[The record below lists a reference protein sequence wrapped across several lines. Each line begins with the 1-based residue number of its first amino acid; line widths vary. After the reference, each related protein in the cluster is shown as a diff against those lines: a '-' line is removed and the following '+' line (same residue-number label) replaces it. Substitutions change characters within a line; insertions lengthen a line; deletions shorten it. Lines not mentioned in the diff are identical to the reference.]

1 MRTSH
6 GTRILVTQ
14 QEVFWIHSFFI
25 NHVTMSRAKAG
36 IMWGVSGRACHGE
49 HVGNGARGA
58 VPPDYFPPE
67 PVHVC
72 SEWRNSAPVV
82 PIVVDSGTSLM
93 KDNERVW
100 SFRIAHQQYQLYRLP
115 RKQSAAQAG
124 PRWVFQSCLVTWNLL
139 KLMVTVLKMDAG
151 LEFTFCCSI
160 PCSGFN
166 QWQNRKRGWLLVAV
180 ELYVRCSVSLWVY
193 GKHSQSVANRKIA
206 KKMIDLEICLDL
218 NWPMTNRIFG

>member
-1 MRTSH
+1 MYH
-6 GTRILVTQ
+6 
-14 QEVFWIHSFFI
+14 
-25 NHVTMSRAKAG
+25 
-36 IMWGVSGRACHGE
+36 
-49 HVGNGARGA
+49 
-58 VPPDYFPPE
+58 
-67 PVHVC
+67 
-72 SEWRNSAPVV
+72 
-82 PIVVDSGTSLM
+82 
-93 KDNERVW
+93 
-100 SFRIAHQQYQLYRLP
+100 LP

-124 PRWVFQSCLVTWNLL
+124 PRWVFFRSCLVTWNLS

-180 ELYVRCSVSLWVY
+180 ELYVRCSVSLLVY

-218 NWPMTNRIFG
+218 NWPMTNRNYRLSIAPNLRPISATLWVAGYCPHSRLHTLLWHSNVNSQFSCKSAQLQNNSFSITIPMTAT